1 MIKEKLVAVMTEDA
15 AKIAELGQKLNGDLK
30 EEEVK
35 SCVEEISTRAN
46 KLQDMISK
54 SDVCNK
60 EP

>member
-1 MIKEKLVAVMTEDA
+1 MTEDA